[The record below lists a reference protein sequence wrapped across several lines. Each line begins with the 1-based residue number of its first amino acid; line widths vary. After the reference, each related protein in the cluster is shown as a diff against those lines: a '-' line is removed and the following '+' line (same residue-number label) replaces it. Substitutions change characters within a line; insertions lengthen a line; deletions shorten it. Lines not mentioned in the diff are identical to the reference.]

1 MHLPRAAV
9 TLGLLAVAACSPAA
23 PVGPSTMGEWAP
35 ASATTSPGA
44 ASAGRLQALS
54 DSLTALTS
62 CDSSCCLSAVP
73 GWVLGPFPG
82 GREAISVAEA
92 RAALD
97 SKAPARVKALA
108 ALRLAP
114 EMQPEDVDRVAQ
126 LTGSNDDVGL
136 LPSELVGQAAAQC
149 YPAIWTKRTLGQVG
163 LDALRRMTGA
173 ELNSAADVA
182 GWRKARGD
190 LSASFGYWE
199 DALAHVMS
207 DRRELMVAQVR
218 SRPELWLKL
227 VLCGRESAVGGM
239 DVKATATLVRD
250 TIGVP
255 RLVRMLEGHDA
266 WPELDEPSRADLFAV
281 RVFQLAEELREPA
294 LTEAMAR
301 LWESP
306 KLKGHDWVEAAL
318 GISLS
323 RLRPDDGSR
332 LLVQTLDRISTNQPP
347 VLRELATRYL
357 ASESERLGRWFLS
370 PVGDESDVRTA
381 VLEGI
386 GAQGKAA
393 LPLLRKAV
401 LDPSFATDS
410 PSVIERLVQFAQT
423 QDPSAAFPKSGG
435 IWPKL
440 YKGATPKELEAHE
453 REVRDARRDCLDR
466 VRAWLRAKGK
476 L

>member
-1 MHLPRAAV
+1 MHLPRAAA
-9 TLGLLAVAACSPAA
+9 TLGLLGIAACTPAA
-23 PVGPSTMGEWAP
+23 PGGPSTMGATAP
-35 ASATTSPGA
+35 PSATASPGA
-44 ASAGRLQALS
+44 ASAGRLGALAAE
-54 DSLTALTS
+54 LAALTG

-82 GREAISVAEA
+82 GKDAVSVPEA
-92 RAALD
+92 RAALA
-97 SKAPARVKALA
+97 SGAPARVKALA

-114 EMQPEDVDRVAQ
+114 EMQAEDVDPVAA
-126 LTGSNDDVGL
+126 LTAASDDVGL
-136 LPSELVGQAAAQC
+136 LPSVLVGQAAAQC
-149 YPAIWTKRTLGQVG
+149 YPAIWTKRTLGQVA

-182 GWRKARGD
+182 GWRKAHGD
-190 LSASFGYWE
+190 LAASFGYWE
-199 DALAHVMS
+199 DALDRAPS
-207 DRRELMVAQVR
+207 DRREPMLAQVR
-218 SRPELWLKL
+218 TRPELWLKL
-227 VLCGRESAVGGM
+227 VLCGRESAVGPM
-239 DVKATATLVRD
+239 DAPATAKLVRE
-250 TIGVP
+250 TLGVP

-281 RVFQLAEELREPA
+281 RVFRLGEELREPA
-294 LTEAMAR
+294 LTDAMAR

-332 LLVQTLDRISTNQPP
+332 LLVQTLDRIASSQPL

-357 ASESERLGRWFLS
+357 ASEGERLGRWFVS

-386 GAQGKAA
+386 GTQGKAA

-410 PSVIERLVQFAQT
+410 PSVIERLVKFVQAQ
-423 QDPSAAFPKSGG
+423 DASAAFPKSGG

-440 YKGATPKELEAHE
+440 YKGASPKELEARE

-466 VRAWLRAKGK
+466 LRAWLRKQGK
-476 L
+476 